1 MSDWPDNPVEAD
13 SFGMYSYYERNRA
26 KGVMKRFK
34 EDSPDP
40 YHQYEL
46 RRAKK
51 ILETE
56 PFDVENQYTP
66 VNKK

>member
-1 MSDWPDNPVEAD
+1 
-13 SFGMYSYYERNRA
+13 MYSYYERNRA

-46 RRAKK
+46 KRAKK

-56 PFDVENQYTP
+56 PFDVENQYNP